1 MIAETFI
8 SAVNTYI
15 DEIYNLYNAGINVDK
30 FLDNY
35 TSSEKA
41 YEEIKHYNLQEMFI
55 TLKGI
60 LQQYDLQ
67 EEDEEVAKDIFINA
81 ANSVSYYLLL
91 YKQNEQEYRE
101 VWDKIISYDDMQ
113 WARDNLTSNFLRY
126 RMAKVINNLYLA
138 KISAELLAVDSKYLS
153 KAEQFF
159 EHDAAKKT
167 YIKELADNQGEMLR
181 EACRHTK
188 LLSESRQEECIDII
202 KNKSADEAFVYFED
216 SNIKDYVIIDDM
228 LCAAKDKTGYKVF
241 ENDNPVCS
249 ALKEI
254 LIN

>member
-1 MIAETFI
+1 MM
-8 SAVNTYI
+8 
-15 DEIYNLYNAGINVDK
+15 
-30 FLDNY
+30 
-35 TSSEKA
+35 
-41 YEEIKHYNLQEMFI
+41 LQ
-55 TLKGI
+55 
-60 LQQYDLQ
+60 
-67 EEDEEVAKDIFINA
+67 
-81 ANSVSYYLLL
+81 
-91 YKQNEQEYRE
+91 
-101 VWDKIISYDDMQ
+101 
-113 WARDNLTSNFLRY
+113 
-126 RMAKVINNLYLA
+126 
-138 KISAELLAVDSKYLS
+138 
-153 KAEQFF
+153 
-159 EHDAAKKT
+159 KKT

-249 ALKEI
+249 ALKKI